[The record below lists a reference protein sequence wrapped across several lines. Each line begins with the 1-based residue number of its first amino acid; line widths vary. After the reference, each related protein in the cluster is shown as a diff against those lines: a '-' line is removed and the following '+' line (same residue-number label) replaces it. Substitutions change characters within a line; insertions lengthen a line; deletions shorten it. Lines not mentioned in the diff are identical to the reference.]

1 MALRVVGAG
10 LGRTG
15 TMSLKVALE
24 RLLGAPCYHMVEV
37 FAHPEHIPA
46 WHAAAR
52 GTMPDWH
59 TLLAGYGAAVD
70 WPAAAFWPEL
80 SEAFPDAV
88 VLLSVRDPQSWWQSA
103 TETIF
108 PTTQK
113 AAGTDWHAMAEAVFA
128 ARFTTAVDDPAAAMA
143 AFERHN
149 ARVRETVPAHRL
161 IEWRAGDG
169 WAPLCA
175 ALGVPVPDE
184 PFPHTNTR
192 EIWLAGDSSE

>member
-15 TMSLKVALE
+15 TMS
-24 RLLGAPCYHMVEV
+24 
-37 FAHPEHIPA
+37 
-46 WHAAAR
+46 
-52 GTMPDWH
+52 
-59 TLLAGYGAAVD
+59 
-70 WPAAAFWPEL
+70 
-80 SEAFPDAV
+80 
-88 VLLSVRDPQSWWQSA
+88 
-103 TETIF
+103 
-108 PTTQK
+108 
-113 AAGTDWHAMAEAVFA
+113 WHAMAEAVFA
-128 ARFTTAVDDPAAAMA
+128 ARFTTAVNDPAVAVA

-192 EIWLAGDSSE
+192 EYWLAGNSSELGTEIVRGRVGESALTLASAPWRPCCRWGRRC